1 MLFKVPALAQAEVI
15 KLRLL
20 CVAGQ
25 FNSENAVTPST
36 LDEAFSLAYELV
48 LVPELRDLI
57 KFGLECFQ
65 LCNLVLARSEGEV
78 LRRRCVNV
86 AKEVGLR
93 RDLLRNP
100 LNIVALLLKNG
111 TLSDLL

>member
-1 MLFKVPALAQAEVI
+1 M
-15 KLRLL
+15 
-20 CVAGQ
+20 
-25 FNSENAVTPST
+25 TPST

-48 LVPELRDLI
+48 LVPELRDLLQ
-57 KFGLECFQ
+57 FGLECFQ